1 MLRNQMPFMT
11 KDLPKNKME
20 RSRLRN
26 KYLKNNNAGNR
37 KLYTKLR
44 NYCVSLLIKTKK
56 TKMAYYENL
65 DERKGSDNKLFGKI
79 VKPSPSKKFNAREKI
94 SLSENGEIVKT
105 EKDAA
110 EVFNDFLVIL

>member
-11 KDLPKNKME
+11 KDLPKYIME

-26 KYLKNNNAGNR
+26 KYLKNNNVGNR

-44 NYCVSLLIKTKK
+44 NYYVSLLIKTKI

-65 DERKGSDNKLFGKI
+65 DERKGSENKLFGRI

-110 EVFNDFLVIL
+110 EVFNDFW

>member
-1 MLRNQMPFMT
+1 MPFMT
-11 KDLPKNKME
+11 KDLPKNIME
-20 RSRLRN
+20 RSPLRN
-26 KYLKNNNAGNR
+26 EYLKNNNAGNR
-37 KLYTKLR
+37 KLYNKLR
-44 NYCVSLLIKTKK
+44 NYSVSLFIKTKK
-56 TKMAYYENL
+56 TKMAYHENL